1 MERQTHIA
9 YLVAQIG
16 ENRAPKPLLRKNHN
30 NFGLRIQ
37 KTYDKILP
45 RTDFSTLE
53 SRMHIKRDID
63 GFLAKRMFGGKTLVI
78 YGPRQSGKTTAV
90 ESYLATHE
98 LVSDV
103 VSFNGDETTD
113 RQLLADASAEK
124 LRLLV
129 GKKKILFIDE
139 AHKVPNIGL
148 VLKRAWDKVKGVQVI
163 ASGSSSVE
171 LADKIEEPMTGRKF
185 DYTLMPPSFAELV
198 SVTSPADELRCI
210 EQRMIY
216 GMYPD
221 VVTHPGDEVDRLRMI
236 GKGYLYKDILAM
248 GEIKRP
254 ELLDR
259 LLSALAFQIGQ
270 EVIYSELAQTVG
282 TDDKTVAKY
291 IDILEKAYIIR
302 KVPSYARNLRNELK
316 KSRKIYFNDCGIR
329 NYIIGDWRP
338 LDMRGATE
346 AGHLWE
352 NYLVAERAK
361 WRLVHEPETREFFWR
376 TTQQQEVDLVEESAS
391 GMKAFEFKWNPRK
404 GKIAPPKT
412 FRSAYPDADCRTIT
426 PQDVLEL
433 L

>member
-1 MERQTHIA
+1 
-9 YLVAQIG
+9 
-16 ENRAPKPLLRKNHN
+16 
-30 NFGLRIQ
+30 
-37 KTYDKILP
+37 
-45 RTDFSTLE
+45 
-53 SRMHIKRDID
+53 MHIKRDID
-63 GFLAKRMFGGKTLVI
+63 GFLAKRMFGGKTIVI

-90 ESYLATHE
+90 ESYLSANASP
-98 LVSDV
+98 SDV
-103 VSFNGDETTD
+103 VSFNGDETQD

-124 LRLLV
+124 LRMLI

-198 SVTSPADELRCI
+198 AFSSPVEEMRKI
-210 EQRMIY
+210 EQRMVY

-259 LLSALAFQIGQ
+259 ILSALAFQIGQ
-270 EVIYSELAQTVG
+270 EVVYSELAQTVG
-282 TDDKTVAKY
+282 SDDKTVSKY
-291 IDILEKAYIIR
+291 IDILEKAYIVR
-302 KVPSYARNLRNELK
+302 KVTSYARNLRNELR

-329 NYIIGDWRP
+329 NYIVGDWRP
-338 LDMRGATE
+338 VDMRGAVE

-352 NYLVAERAK
+352 NYLFAERAK

-376 TTQQQEVDLVEESAS
+376 TAQQQEVDLVEESAS
-391 GMKAFEFKWNPRK
+391 GVKAFEFKWNPRK
-404 GKIAPPKT
+404 ARVSLPKT
-412 FRSAYPDADCRTIT
+412 FRSAYPDAECSVVT
-426 PQDVLEL
+426 PETVLEFL
-433 L
+433 

>member
-1 MERQTHIA
+1 
-9 YLVAQIG
+9 
-16 ENRAPKPLLRKNHN
+16 
-30 NFGLRIQ
+30 
-37 KTYDKILP
+37 
-45 RTDFSTLE
+45 
-53 SRMHIKRDID
+53 MHIKRDID

-316 KSRKIYFNDCGIR
+316 KSKKIYFNDCGIR

-426 PQDVLEL
+426 PQDFLEFL
-433 L
+433 FD

>member
-1 MERQTHIA
+1 
-9 YLVAQIG
+9 
-16 ENRAPKPLLRKNHN
+16 
-30 NFGLRIQ
+30 
-37 KTYDKILP
+37 
-45 RTDFSTLE
+45 
-53 SRMHIKRDID
+53 MHIKRDID

-316 KSRKIYFNDCGIR
+316 KSKKIYFNDCGIR

-346 AGHLWE
+346 AEHLWE

-426 PQDVLEL
+426 PQDVLEFL
-433 L
+433 